1 MKDEGDILEMKLLVQ
16 EACEFYVFDGYNNCP
31 QNNHINL
38 YFFSTLLSILSS
50 IKISECKK
58 FLVKI
63 AYYSVT

>member
-50 IKISECKK
+50 IKI
-58 FLVKI
+58 
-63 AYYSVT
+63 